1 MSSEQ
6 EEKKTSSQGVT
17 ENAGV
22 SRTASMALL
31 TLLFF
36 IWGFLTVLN
45 DILVPYFKKA
55 FELSHFEALLV
66 QSAFFTAYFVGS
78 LIYFLCSWKW
88 GDPIARMG
96 YKNGLVLGLLIAAG
110 GALMFYPAA
119 QLLSY
124 SLFLGALFV
133 LALGITMI
141 QISANPFVAIMGPE
155 KSASTRLNLSQGFN
169 SLGTT
174 LAPLIGGALILGGA
188 EGSEGAGLSSVQ
200 GPYLFIAGVLLIL
213 AALFF
218 FVRWPQIQSSGPLE
232 RSPVALRFRHLRLGM
247 VAILCYVGAEVSVG
261 SLFIAYVTRP
271 SIGIAEGQAD
281 NYLAMYWGGLMI
293 GRFLGA
299 ISSAGALSFP
309 RKIGAMTVSAALCF
323 GLIFLAISV
332 KNPNFAFSDIAP
344 FLLVI
349 GLSFGAFLL
358 GRFNPSRTLTVFAFC
373 CVALLMT
380 TALSSGALALW
391 SVIAVGLFNS
401 IMWSN
406 IFTLSI
412 EGLGDYKS
420 QGSSLL
426 VMMIIG
432 GALLPPLQGL
442 IVDQTGSMPLSFLL
456 PASAYL
462 YLAYFGFAGYR
473 IVLPEGMKASEKAS

>member
-1 MSSEQ
+1 MTSEQ
-6 EEKKTSSQGVT
+6 EEKKTVSPGMVK
-17 ENAGV
+17 EAGV
-22 SRTASMALL
+22 SPGASLALL

-36 IWGFLTVLN
+36 MWGFLTSMN
-45 DILVPYFKKA
+45 DILVPYFKRA
-55 FELSHFEALLV
+55 FKLSHFQALLV

-78 LIYFLCSWKW
+78 LIYFLYSWKW
-88 GDPIARMG
+88 GDPIGKVG

-110 GALMFYPAA
+110 GALLFYPAA
-119 QLLSY
+119 ELVSY
-124 SLFLGALFV
+124 PLFLGALFV

-174 LAPLIGGALILGGA
+174 LAPLVGGALILGGSM
-188 EGSEGAGLSSVQ
+188 GSSGSGLSQVQ
-200 GPYLFIAGVLLIL
+200 GQYLVIAGIL
-213 AALFF
+213 GALALLFF
-218 FVRWPQIQSSGPLE
+218 FVKLPRIQSAGTIE

-247 VAILCYVGAEVSVG
+247 LAIFCYVGAEVSVG
-261 SLFIAYVTRP
+261 SLFIDYVIRP
-271 SIGIAEGQAD
+271 NIGIAESQAD

-299 ISSAGALSFP
+299 ISCAEGFSFP
-309 RKIGAMTVSAALCF
+309 KKIGGMILSAALCF
-323 GLIFLAISV
+323 GLIFLAVHV
-332 KNPNFAFSDIAP
+332 KNPNFSFPEIAP
-344 FLLVI
+344 FLIVI
-349 GLSFGAFLL
+349 ALSFGAFLL
-358 GRFNPSRTLTVFAFC
+358 GKFNPRRTLTVFALC
-373 CVALLMT
+373 CVALLAT
-380 TALSSGALALW
+380 TAFSSGALALW
-391 SVIAVGLFNS
+391 SVVAVGLFNS

-432 GALLPPLQGL
+432 GAILPPLQGL
-442 IVDQTGSMPLSFLL
+442 IVDKTGSMPLSFLL

-462 YLAYFGFAGYR
+462 YLAYYGIAGYR
-473 IVLPEGMKASEKAS
+473 IVIPEGMKPVQKEP